1 MELVFDKIHVPHRH
15 SFIARK
21 HFHDEAPS
29 RIHSHKNYEINFV
42 ISGSGRRIV
51 GNSISRFEDGDLVL
65 LGPELPHCW
74 DTSEADGDKQPTSI
88 VIHFYEGLIS
98 SDFFNI
104 PELEEVEALLK
115 KANVGIWFKGRKIRQ
130 VQTILERLIHL
141 SGLESYIELLK
152 LFNVLLQI
160 KEFEFL
166 SDVAY
171 SPSYVKDLEKINLVY
186 EYVFKNL
193 ETGIRQ
199 DEAAALLHMTPGA
212 FCRYFKKKT
221 SRTFMDYVKQV
232 RIRLAAKMLAET
244 EKPISQICY
253 ESGYNNIA
261 NFNHQFRSVMNKTP
275 SDYRKV
281 FR

>member
-1 MELVFDKIHVPHRH
+1 MELVFDRIHVPHRH

-21 HFHDEAPS
+21 HYHDVTPT
-29 RIHSHKNYEINFV
+29 RIHFHKNYELNFV
-42 ISGSGRRIV
+42 VSGSGRRIV
-51 GNSISRFEDGDLVL
+51 GNSIAHFEDGDLVL

-74 DTSEADGDKQPTSI
+74 DASETAPGKQPASI

-104 PELEEVEALLK
+104 PELEEVEDLLK
-115 KANVGIWFKGRKIRQ
+115 KANVGIWFKGEKIRAIQ
-130 VQTILERLIHL
+130 RILERLIHL

-152 LFNVLLQI
+152 VFNLLLQI
-160 KEFEFL
+160 EDYEIL

-171 SPSYVKDLEKINLVY
+171 SASYAKDLEKINQVY
-186 EYVFKNL
+186 EYVFKHL

-221 SRTFMDYVKQV
+221 SRTFMEYVKQV

-261 NFNHQFRSVMNKTP
+261 NFNHQFRSVMQTTP